1 MKKLLLKVA
10 KAERIHK
17 ADELAAG
24 AASNSNGDIRHAIN
38 SLQFHCTASTKGHGD
53 DGCCGHDKFLANLH
67 SIGKLLRAKRECAD
81 VLRKRIVNF
90 SEARWPPQWYRAC
103 GGRRRHGLE

>member
-1 MKKLLLKVA
+1 MLFVILMFSGSTL
-10 KAERIHK
+10 
-17 ADELAAG
+17 
-24 AASNSNGDIRHAIN
+24 SNDKNAMRM
-38 SLQFHCTASTKGHGD
+38 TV
-53 DGCCGHDKFLANLH
+53 DKFLANLH

-90 SEARWPPQWYRAC
+90 SDARWPSQWYRAC